1 MEIGFVANPRFVQMY
16 AVLLDAEDTRD
27 GVCDILYQLL
37 HRGMGPAAKV
47 AVIEN
52 CGVLELLEH
61 HLSRGVPEYAEDD
74 EGGAFPEKLGM
85 LLNRCVR
92 RPRYL
97 LLLKC
102 IITFSVAKYCTRVH

>member
-97 LLLKC
+97 
-102 IITFSVAKYCTRVH
+102 TAT